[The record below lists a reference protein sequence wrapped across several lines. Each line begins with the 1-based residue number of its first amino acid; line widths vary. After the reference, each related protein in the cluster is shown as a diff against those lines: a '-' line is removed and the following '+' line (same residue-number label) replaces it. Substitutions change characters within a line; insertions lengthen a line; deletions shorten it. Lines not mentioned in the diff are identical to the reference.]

1 MEKDLVLDASV
12 ALKWFID
19 EDQSYE
25 ARRLVK
31 LIKQGKIS
39 VYVPPIFP
47 FEVANILSLKENIS
61 PESLF
66 ASIGFL
72 YSLNLRSGINSE
84 EFLVKSATISKDF
97 KITVYD
103 ASYIA
108 LAQDLKIDFLT
119 ADKKLKDKVK
129 LSFIKLL

>member
-1 MEKDLVLDASV
+1 MVLDASV

-19 EDQSYE
+19 EDKSSE
-25 ARRLVK
+25 ARRLVR
-31 LIKQGKIS
+31 LIKQDKVS

-47 FEVANILSLKENIS
+47 FEVVNILSLKENIS
-61 PESLF
+61 SQSLF

-72 YSLNLRSGINSE
+72 YSLNLRPGINSE
-84 EFLVKSATISKDF
+84 EFLVKSATLSKNF

-103 ASYIA
+103 ASYVA
-108 LAQDLKIDFLT
+108 LAQDLKIGFLT